1 MNKKNKYNTNKKV
14 FFVIPA
20 FNEEKS
26 IGKVLKELKSNDYK
40 NIVVVDDRSND
51 RTYSIA
57 KKFKVHVLKHKKNI
71 GQGAALRTGINFAIK
86 KGADIIVTF
95 DSDGQHSIKDIPKML
110 KPILSGKAD
119 VALGSRFL
127 KKTKMPL
134 KRRILLKG
142 SVIIQRIFYGIKLTD
157 AHNGFRVFSR
167 KAAKKIKITSNR
179 MEHASEII
187 EEIVKHKLRYQE
199 VGVIIRYT
207 DYSMNKG
214 HGSYFQALKVFFK
227 MIKKKLL

>member
-1 MNKKNKYNTNKKV
+1 MNAMKKV

-26 IGKVLKELKSNDYK
+26 IGRVLKELKSNNYK
-40 NIVVVDDRSND
+40 NLVVVDDCSND
-51 RTYSIA
+51 KTYFIA

-71 GQGAALRTGINFAIK
+71 GQGAALRTGINFALK
-86 KGADIIVTF
+86 KGADAIVTF
-95 DSDGQHSIKDIPKML
+95 DSDGQHSVKDIPKML
-110 KPILSGKAD
+110 KPVLSEKVD

-157 AHNGFRVFSR
+157 VHNGFRVFSR
-167 KAAKKIKITSNR
+167 KAAKKIRISSNR

-187 EEIVKHKLRYQE
+187 EEIVKHKLIYQE
-199 VGVIIRYT
+199 VPVTIKYT
-207 DYSMNKG
+207 NHSLEKG
-214 HGSYFQALKVFFK
+214 HGSYFQALKVFLK
-227 MIKKKLL
+227 MMKKKLF